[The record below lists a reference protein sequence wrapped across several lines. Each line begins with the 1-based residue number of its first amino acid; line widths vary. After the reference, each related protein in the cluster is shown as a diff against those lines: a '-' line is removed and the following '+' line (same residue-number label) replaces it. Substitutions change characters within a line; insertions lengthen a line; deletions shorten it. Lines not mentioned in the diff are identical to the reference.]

1 MSQDSQLQQSVLAAF
16 KWEPSVSAGHIGVTA
31 NDGVIT
37 LSGHVGS
44 YAEKHAAE
52 VAARQVRGVRAVAE
66 EIVVSLPSGTRR
78 SDEDIAAAAITR
90 LAWNVS
96 VPVDAVQVK
105 VEKGWVTLT
114 GQVDRWYQ
122 RNAAEHDV
130 RPLLGVVGVTNRV
143 AIKPVGATG
152 CLSDDI
158 VHALHRSWFFDP
170 TTIQVHANGGRI
182 VLSGTAR
189 SITERQVAAA
199 TAWAAPGA
207 TSVENNIVVV

>member
-96 VPVDAVQVK
+96 VPVDAVQLK

-143 AIKPVGATG
+143 AIKPVVDTG